1 MQARNVNNQI
11 GEHETKFVFDNCRAK
26 ILRQWLATRCEP
38 DPQYHEGI
46 ISSIYFDTRDFI
58 YLHEKLSSD
67 YLKTKVRLRWYSS
80 FRQNSTYPSL
90 FLEVKH
96 KVGSARKK
104 IRKQLPQGSTWVTEN
119 KLDSLEFHQVR
130 DIMADSGILITK
142 PLLPVFQ
149 ITYTRTRYVEPFN
162 GARISVDSDI
172 HVPRCN
178 PTLIP
183 EHRTSRLTTAVFE
196 YKNLSGSLPDYLH
209 PLIALADCRKSSFSK
224 YSTCYAQVKNIHF

>member
-1 MQARNVNNQI
+1 MQRRNPDSQI

-26 ILRQWLATRCEP
+26 ILRQWLATRCVP
-38 DPQYHEGI
+38 DPQYHEGV
-46 ISSIYFDTRDFI
+46 ISSIYFDTRDFK

-80 FRQNSTYPSL
+80 LSNGDTYPSL

-104 IRKQLPQGSTWVTEN
+104 IRKKIAAGSIWATEN
-119 KLDSLEFHQVR
+119 KLDSPEFLQVR
-130 DIMADSGILITK
+130 NILVDNGIPMTK

-178 PTLIP
+178 PALIP
-183 EHRTSRLTTAVFE
+183 EVKKSRLSTAVFE
-196 YKNLSGSLPDYLH
+196 YKNLSGELPDYLH
-209 PLIALADCRKSSFSK
+209 PLIALSDCRKSSFSK
-224 YSTCYAQVKNIHF
+224 YSSCYAQVKNIFY